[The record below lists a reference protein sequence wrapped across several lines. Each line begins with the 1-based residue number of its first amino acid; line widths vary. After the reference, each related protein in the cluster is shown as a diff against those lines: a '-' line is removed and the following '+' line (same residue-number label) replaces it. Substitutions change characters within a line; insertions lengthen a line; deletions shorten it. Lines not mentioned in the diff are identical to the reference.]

1 MTGVA
6 WRLTKHRAGLIG
18 GLIVALF
25 VAAGLTAPWLA
36 PHDPLTGDLMR
47 ARQAP
52 SLSYL
57 LGTDELGRDVLSRI
71 LHGSVIS
78 LRAGAAAVA
87 IALVIGGPIGLL
99 SGYLGGLVD
108 MLSQRAMDTMMA
120 FPGIVL
126 AILIVSVL
134 GTRLETT
141 ILAIAFVSVPT
152 YARLV
157 RGSVLAQ
164 RGLDYVQ
171 AARATGVPQM
181 RIVMRHILPNITSP
195 VIVQSSLQFAFA
207 ILAIAGL
214 SFIGLGAQPPTPEWG
229 AMLAQGHVY
238 IRTSPHLVIFPG
250 LAISLCVLGLNLL
263 GDALRDALDPREWV
277 RAA

>member
-1 MTGVA
+1 MRGVA
-6 WRLTKHRAGLIG
+6 WRLAQHRAGLIG
-18 GLIVALF
+18 GILVAVFIVLGMA
-25 VAAGLTAPWLA
+25 APWLA
-36 PHDPLTGDLMR
+36 PHDPLTGSLSH

-52 SLSYL
+52 SLSYPF
-57 LGTDELGRDVLSRI
+57 GTDELGRDVLSRV

-78 LRAGAAAVA
+78 LRAGAAAVV
-87 IALVIGGPIGLL
+87 IALLIGGPIGLL
-99 SGYLGGLVD
+99 SGYFGGLVD
-108 MLSQRAMDTMMA
+108 NAIQRVMDTMMA

-141 ILAIAFVSVPT
+141 IIAIALVSVPT

-171 AARATGVPQM
+171 AARATGAPQM
-181 RIVMRHILPNITSP
+181 RILTRHIVPNIMSP

-229 AMLAQGHVY
+229 AMLAQGQVY

-277 RAA
+277 TA